1 MDRLAQLE
9 TLLLE
14 DPKDPFLHY
23 AIALEYASRGNKN
36 EAIARIEKLITDK
49 PDYLGAYYQLGQ
61 LYEQTQQN
69 EKAITTYRTGT
80 TLAQKSG
87 NKKTLGELNE
97 ALWMLE
103 EE

>member
-9 TLLLE
+9 LLLKE
-14 DPKDPFLHY
+14 DPNDPFLHY
-23 AIALEYASRGNKN
+23 GIALEYAARGDKN
-36 EAIARIEKLITDK
+36 EAITRIEKLLAEN

-69 EKAITTYRTGT
+69 EKALATYRTGAA
-80 TLAQKSG
+80 LAQKTG

-103 EE
+103 DE

>member
-9 TLLLE
+9 TLLKE

-23 AIALEYASRGNKN
+23 AIALEYASRGDKAQ
-36 EAIARIEKLITDK
+36 AIARIEKLVGDN

-69 EKAITTYRTGT
+69 DKALTTYRTGAV
-80 TLAQKSG
+80 LAQKLG

-103 EE
+103 D